1 MRGVRGAP
9 LAVQAM
15 GWGSRSPGFRATAQ
29 KLTFSVFRCSIY
41 VKALFSLS
49 FRFSLV
55 DLFYANNPPD
65 RTRPRDDEP
74 DYAVIHLS
82 GELKT
87 DASA

>member
-1 MRGVRGAP
+1 MEHLLRLRPRAGVTVTRI
-9 LAVQAM
+9 
-15 GWGSRSPGFRATAQ
+15 SSTAQ